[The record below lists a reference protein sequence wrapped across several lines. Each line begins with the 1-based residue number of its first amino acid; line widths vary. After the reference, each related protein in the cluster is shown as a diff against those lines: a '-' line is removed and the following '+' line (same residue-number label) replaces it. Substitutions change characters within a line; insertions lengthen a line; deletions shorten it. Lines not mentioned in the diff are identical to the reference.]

1 MRTSITITGG
11 LIVLTIGYA
20 LGASH
25 VLSPSLVLAQAGG
38 DKKYGKSKSGS
49 DAAAAAAAVSDEA
62 KSKIKAAADALKAAM
77 EALQAENRYDS
88 AIKGVNTFAVLTGG
102 GNSMA
107 DLTSPSGVDPE
118 TFAALYAGLA
128 ADSVV
133 GDLAR
138 DAEGRLTYK
147 GRVVRIYPISRLRA
161 AYASRAEI
169 TGEELLPAPED
180 STNTKPKKKPVEKEK
195 DEESTEEQ

>member
-1 MRTSITITGG
+1 MRTSVTITGG
-11 LIVLTIGYA
+11 LILLTIGYA

-25 VLSPSLVLAQAGG
+25 VLAPSLVLAQAGG
-38 DKKYGKSKSGS
+38 DKKYGKSKAGS
-49 DAAAAAAAVSDEA
+49 EASAAAAAISDEA
-62 KSKIKAAADALKAAM
+62 KAKIRAASDALKAAM

-88 AIKGVNTFAVLTGG
+88 AIKGVNTFSVLSGG
-102 GNSMA
+102 GNSMT
-107 DLTSPSGVDPE
+107 DLASPGGVDPE

-133 GDLAR
+133 GELAR

-147 GRVVRIYPISRLRA
+147 GRVIRIYPISRLRA

-180 STNTKPKKKPVEKEK
+180 STTAKPKKKPAEKEK
-195 DEESTEEQ
+195 TEESTEEQ